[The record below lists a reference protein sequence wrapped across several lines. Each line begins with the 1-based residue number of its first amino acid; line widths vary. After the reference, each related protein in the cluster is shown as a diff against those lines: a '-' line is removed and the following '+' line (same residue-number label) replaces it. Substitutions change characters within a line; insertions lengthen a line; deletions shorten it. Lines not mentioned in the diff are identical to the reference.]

1 MQTIHPGRRGSATI
15 CLALCGHYRC
25 LYKIGEYAVSDNLGD
40 SPGYFSFGDEVI
52 CFGRCSS
59 CPVSQAASNSLHDA
73 WPHTSTDTS
82 VPILPFGL
90 DEVVTN
96 LRHERYVTDSELF
109 VGVRN
114 NKLFHKAYYLVRP
127 LLSVSIR
134 KHLQRLALRGW
145 QNSPFPRWP
154 VDLTV
159 ERLLEKCLMLSM
171 KAKGVDSVPFI
182 WFWPEGHSSCAILT
196 HDVETETGR
205 AFTSSLMDID
215 DQFGVK
221 ASFQVVPEERY
232 TVTKNY
238 LESIRSRGFE
248 VNVQDLNHDGL
259 LYSNRDEFLRRAR
272 KINQYVKEYQAQGF
286 RAGALYRNIAWYDA
300 LEVSYDMSVPNC
312 AHLDPQRGGC
322 CTVFPYFIGDILELP
337 VTTIQD
343 YSLFHILNDY
353 SIDLWKQQLGIIMG
367 AHGMANIIVHPDY
380 IIEERPQ
387 KTYRA
392 LLEYLS
398 VQRDQHS
405 MWIALPRD
413 VNRWWR
419 QRSQMKLVSENGTL
433 RIEGEGKE
441 RARIAYAR
449 IENDRLVYSVGDG
462 TGCAVEGRT
471 GGAVHSEDVI

>member
-1 MQTIHPGRRGSATI
+1 MLVRMGHQALAEYYRFPWRVSEEITDSLTAKTEFFFKDGVIYFGLCSPSPPPIAYDLDNGSPRAMTKAFVPG
-15 CLALCGHYRC
+15 
-25 LYKIGEYAVSDNLGD
+25 
-40 SPGYFSFGDEVI
+40 
-52 CFGRCSS
+52 
-59 CPVSQAASNSLHDA
+59 
-73 WPHTSTDTS
+73 
-82 VPILPFGL
+82 LPFDL
-90 DEVVTN
+90 TEIITY
-96 LRHERYVTDSELF
+96 LQCERYVADDLHASA
-109 VGVRN
+109 GIRN
-114 NKLFHKAYYLVRP
+114 NALIQKAYYFIRP
-127 LLSVSIR
+127 FLSVNIR

-145 QNSPFPRWP
+145 QSRPFPKWP

-171 KAKGVDSVPFI
+171 KAKGLDTVPFI

-205 AFTSSLMDID
+205 RFTSSLMDID
-215 DQFGVK
+215 DTFGMK

-232 TVTKNY
+232 TVTKDY
-238 LESIRSRGFE
+238 LDSIRSRGFE

-259 LYSNRDEFLRRAR
+259 LYSNRDEFLRRAS

-312 AHLDPQRGGC
+312 AHLDPQHGGC

-398 VQRDQHS
+398 VQRDQHD
-405 MWIALPRD
+405 MWIPLPHD
-413 VNRWWR
+413 VNLWWR
-419 QRSQMKLVSENGTL
+419 QRSQMKIVADNGAL
-433 RIEGEGKE
+433 RIEGEGME
-441 RARIAYAR
+441 RARIAYAH
-449 IENDRLVYSVGDG
+449 IENDHLVYSFEDE
-462 TGCAVEGRT
+462 TGRGNDRGEQLGKLST
-471 GGAVHSEDVI
+471 P

>member
-1 MQTIHPGRRGSATI
+1 MLVH
-15 CLALCGHYRC
+15 HYRC
-25 LYKIGEYAVSDNLGD
+25 IAEAEYTDIVNVNAIDGYLNGGDWLNVFRGCSAGAVPDVSTRTVTPVQQLLA
-40 SPGYFSFGDEVI
+40 EVI
-52 CFGRCSS
+52 
-59 CPVSQAASNSLHDA
+59 
-73 WPHTSTDTS
+73 
-82 VPILPFGL
+82 
-90 DEVVTN
+90 TN
-96 LRHERYVTDSELF
+96 LQQERYTAAAPKYVSGALGNTL
-109 VGVRN
+109 
-114 NKLFHKAYYLVRP
+114 LHKCYYFIRP
-127 LLSVSIR
+127 LLSVDTR

-145 QNSPFPRWP
+145 KKRPFPRWP
-154 VDLTV
+154 VDVTV
-159 ERLLEKCLMLSM
+159 EHLMEQGLMLSM
-171 KAKGVDSVPFI
+171 KTNGLHTVPFI
-182 WFWPEGHSSCAILT
+182 WFWPEGHSSCGILT
-196 HDVETETGR
+196 HDVETESGLQ
-205 AFTSSLMDID
+205 FTSTLINLD
-215 DQFGVK
+215 DEFGMK

-232 TVTKNY
+232 TVTEHY
-238 LESIRSRGFE
+238 LDSIRSRGFE

-259 LYSNRDEFLRRAR
+259 LYSNREEFLRRAR
-272 KINQYVKEYQAQGF
+272 KINKYMKEYHAQGF

-367 AHGMANIIVHPDY
+367 AHGMANIIIHPDY
-380 IIEERPQ
+380 IIEERPR

-398 VQRDQHS
+398 VQRDQHG
-405 MWIALPRD
+405 MWIPLPRD

-419 QRSQMKLVSENGTL
+419 QRSQMKLVSENGAL

-449 IENDRLVYSVGDG
+449 IENDRLVYSFEDG
-462 TGCAVEGRT
+462 SVPKSRDEADRSAHAT
-471 GGAVHSEDVI
+471 

>member
-1 MQTIHPGRRGSATI
+1 MVNQSL
-15 CLALCGHYRC
+15 LAHYRC
-25 LYKIGEYAVSDNLGD
+25 LEDLGQLNLGVHQAEQA
-40 SPGYFSFGDEVI
+40 GYFALGEDVM
-52 CFGRCSS
+52 CYGRCSS
-59 CPVSQAASNSLHDA
+59 GPVSSGPTIAIHDTWQSIRLNGSA
-73 WPHTSTDTS
+73 
-82 VPILPFGL
+82 PILPFDPNEL
-90 DEVVTN
+90 TSN
-96 LRHERYVTDSELF
+96 LQYERYCDQSF
-109 VGVRN
+109 GNMRKN
-114 NKLFHKAYYLVRP
+114 GPIHRAYYLIRP
-127 LLSVSIR
+127 LLPVAIR
-134 KHLQRLALRGW
+134 KHLQKLALHGW
-145 QNSPFPRWP
+145 QSRPFPKWP

-159 ERLLEKCLMLSM
+159 ERLLEKYLILSM
-171 KAKGVDSVPFI
+171 KAKGLDTVPFI
-182 WFWPEGHSSCAILT
+182 WFWPEGHSSCGIVT

-205 AFTSSLMDID
+205 RFTSALMDID
-215 DQFGVK
+215 DEFGVRS
-221 ASFQVVPEERY
+221 SFQVVPEERY
-232 TVTKNY
+232 TVTKKY

-259 LYSNRDEFLRRAR
+259 LYNNREEFLRRAQ
-272 KINQYVKEYQAQGF
+272 KINEYVKEYQAEGF
-286 RAGALYRNIAWYDA
+286 RAAVLYRNIAWYDA

-312 AHLDPQRGGC
+312 AHLDPQHGGC

-398 VQRDQHS
+398 LQRAEHG
-405 MWIALPRD
+405 MWITLPRD
-413 VNRWWR
+413 VNQWWR

-433 RIEGEGKE
+433 HIEGEGKE

-449 IENDRLVYSVGDG
+449 IENDRLVYSFEDE
-462 TGCAVEGRT
+462 TGCMAEQNA
-471 GGAVHSEDVI
+471 GGPIHTRNVS